1 MLDALLFIFR
11 GVSQALGIFL
21 NLSIPL
27 YDEVAIQMR
36 YIIIFLFLLPLFIRF
51 LYKVMNTSVQ
61 NNGAK
66 K

>member
-1 MLDALLFIFR
+1 MLDALLFLLR
-11 GVSQALGIFL
+11 GTAQALGIFL
-21 NLSIPL
+21 NLNIPL
-27 YDEVAIQMR
+27 YDDVSVRMR
-36 YIIIFLFLLPLFIRF
+36 SIIIFLFLLPLFIRL